1 MTNDTC
7 VKYSLAPQAYKI
19 FSTHAHEISVCT
31 IIYTLLQMRS
41 PHIKG
46 MNCDVQYDLDTL
58 VFKHRKQLEVFHSI
72 IL

>member
-41 PHIKG
+41 PHIGG
-46 MNCDVQYDLDTL
+46 MNGDVNSELVTL
-58 VFKHRKQLEVFHSI
+58 AFKNGKQL
-72 IL
+72 